1 MALKNTFNIRMIE
14 GTQAELTADT
24 TVYAT
29 NVFLYATDI
38 DVLKKGNGTD
48 VYTALTQINQGTEV

>member
-1 MALKNTFNIRMIE
+1 MALKNRFNLRIIE

-24 TVYAT
+24 TVYSH

-38 DVLKKGNGTD
+38 DVLKKGNGVD
-48 VYTALTQINQGTEV
+48 AYSALTQFNQGTEV